1 MRGAVLYGP
10 RLEGSTYGSR
20 MPLHPKLKELI
31 ARKQSAPAPQW
42 DLPIEE
48 VRSSFRALWTGG
60 ADPRDPRAS
69 PLWASELANLPPTL
83 IVAAEFDTLRDE
95 AEAYASKL
103 RAARVSE
110 AYTCWPGMIHGF
122 LQMAGLVDDARHA
135 IHEIATFLRTHTAR
149 A

>member
-1 MRGAVLYGP
+1 MPPEECLVP
-10 RLEGSTYGSR
+10 R
-20 MPLHPKLKELI
+20 
-31 ARKQSAPAPQW
+31 A
-42 DLPIEE
+42 DLAWYYREYL
-48 VRSSFRALWTGG
+48 AGG

-103 RAARVSE
+103 LAARVSE